1 MKVSWVIV
9 ASVLWLLPAAGF
21 AADSGTVVPM
31 AQQGA
36 ATYYV
41 DGDLA
46 GFGATHFMVDTGSGF
61 TVINEH
67 TLKVI
72 KAAGRATYLR
82 KLQGILADGT
92 GIVVPV
98 YRLDEIKIGSGC
110 SIRDVEVA
118 VLPRARHPIL
128 GLSALQKV
136 APFVF
141 SVDPPRL
148 QLSHCLPGSYADAA
162 ATDGTAAVARADAV
176 PSAASKP

>member
-1 MKVSWVIV
+1 MRVTWAIV
-9 ASVLWLLPAAGF
+9 ASLLGLLPVAGL

-41 DGDLA
+41 DGDLS
-46 GFGATHFMVDTGSGF
+46 GFGATHFMVDTGSGY
-61 TVINEH
+61 TVINEQ

-72 KAAGRATYLR
+72 KAAGRATYVR

-92 GIVVPV
+92 DIVVPV
-98 YRLDEIKIGSGC
+98 YRLDEIEIGGGC
-110 SIRDVEVA
+110 SIHDVEVA

-148 QLSHCLPGSYADAA
+148 ELSHCLPASYADATPA
-162 ATDGTAAVARADAV
+162 DGSAVARADGAS
-176 PSAASKP
+176 PAAPKP

>member
-1 MKVSWVIV
+1 MKVGWVIV
-9 ASVLWLLPAAGF
+9 AGLLGWLPTAGF

-46 GFGATHFMVDTGSGF
+46 GFGATHFMVDTGSGY
-61 TVINEH
+61 TVINQQ

-92 GIVVPV
+92 DIMVPV
-98 YRLDEIKIGSGC
+98 YRLDEIKIGGGC
-110 SIRDVEVA
+110 SIHDVEVA

-162 ATDGTAAVARADAV
+162 PADGAAAVARADEV
-176 PSAASKP
+176 PPTPSKP